1 MDEFVY
7 IVLSDPQVRNEK
19 QLDRFRTETVPDLKQ
34 TADSLK
40 NVEIVGM
47 GLGDLVWDAMNLYA
61 PYRQAVSNLGMTMFQ
76 LMGNHGFNLLTNP

>member
-1 MDEFVY
+1 
-7 IVLSDPQVRNEK
+7 VLVITMAATAQKGELAMNENISGKDHISKNEK

-40 NVEIVGM
+40 NFEIVGM

-61 PYRQAVSNLGMTMFQ
+61 PYRQAVSNLGMTM
-76 LMGNHGFNLLTNP
+76 